1 MDFLKLAIFFG
12 LLIFLNGV
20 CGDDDYADQYDYD
33 DAEKP
38 KELGKYGTNI
48 LTMNFLV

>member
-20 CGDDDYADQYDYD
+20 CGDDDYDYD